1 MAKIKIK
8 GIPKNLKIDK
18 DQLQQ
23 VFGGAT
29 VFGNSQAGQ
38 GGTEAIMLSTPSP
51 SGPGPI
57 PTPCPNFGRES
68 GSDDEN
74 KVKMESS
81 TPIAGSGDSS

>member
-8 GIPKNLKIDK
+8 DLPKNLKIDK

-29 VFGNSQAGQ
+29 AFGNSQAGQ
-38 GGTEAIMLSTPSP
+38 GGTEARMLSTPSP

-57 PTPCPNFGRES
+57 PTPYPNFGKES
-68 GSDDEN
+68 GFED
-74 KVKMESS
+74 VKNVTMESS
-81 TPIAGSGDSS
+81 APISGSGVSS